1 VGEREADPMWPM
13 PLWHG
18 YDEDLA
24 SRVADLN
31 NVSTT
36 QFAGSIIGALFL
48 QRFVT
53 RTRNWLHGD
62 VYAWNPKERPGGR
75 SGADPHTVR
84 ALYRLIRQRFG

>member
-1 VGEREADPMWPM
+1 MWPM
-13 PLWHG
+13 PLWPG

-31 NVSTT
+31 NVSAT
-36 QFAGSIIGALFL
+36 QFAGSIIAALFL
-48 QRFVT
+48 KRFVT

-62 VYAWNPKERPGGR
+62 VYAWNPKERPGRPRRRR
-75 SGADPHTVR
+75 SAHRR